1 MGPSSRIFKRLG
13 RAMLAPAGYDVGMDA
28 AMRALLTES
37 LNHSPSLAPL
47 PLGVRE
53 AMLANSE
60 LRSLRGGDT
69 LLDRGQKADAL
80 FLLQS
85 GSLGVFSET
94 KPGSLRLLTVL
105 GPGETIGEAS
115 ILIGQPQSHTVRA
128 LRDCTLLRIPAEDF
142 ERAITQDPAI
152 TLAVARSA
160 AQRLL
165 AASQTSSQG
174 GPRCFA
180 LLPFNAAVDPHAVAH
195 ELARAMAAYGKVLTI
210 DALQGQGKGPEWFD
224 TRERENRFV
233 LYVAD
238 TAQASWRA
246 TCLRQC
252 DQPLLLA
259 PATAPAEP
267 WPDPACHSQQDA
279 LHRPRHLLLLG
290 APGQKPL
297 RGRAGAWLR
306 QFREQPVW
314 HHVRG
319 RADYERLARRLTGH
333 DAGLVLSGGGARGFA
348 HVGVVRALRALGR
361 PIDQI
366 GGTSIGGIVAAGV
379 ACEWADDELLA
390 HMHDAFVAGH
400 PLRDLTVPLIAATR
414 GVRTTRLLRSAF
426 GERDIEDLALPFFC
440 VSSNLSSGCAEA
452 HCGGP
457 LWLWLRASAAIPGI
471 LPPLLHQGAVH
482 VDGAVM
488 NNLPIDIMHQHC
500 GGPITAVDISGDDAL
515 GAAFDAIALPR
526 LPTLT
531 WRWLHGHRWPS
542 LFSILVRAAM
552 VHSETA
558 SAQHRNLAT
567 HLLSPPHEGIGLL
580 DWHHF
585 QRAAEA
591 GYRHTM
597 TYFEQKPE
605 ASDCRGHL

>member
-1 MGPSSRIFKRLG
+1 MGPTGRIFKRAS
-13 RAMLAPAGYDVGMDA
+13 RAMRALAGYDVGMDA
-28 AMRALLTES
+28 ALRALLAES
-37 LNHSPSLAPL
+37 LGHSPSFALL
-47 PLGVRE
+47 PLGIRE

-60 LRSLRGGDT
+60 LRILRGGGT
-69 LLDRGQKADAL
+69 LLGQGQQADAL
-80 FLLQS
+80 FLLKS

-94 KPGSLRLLTVL
+94 GPGSLRLLLVL

-115 ILIGQPQSHTVRA
+115 ILIRQPQAHTVRA
-128 LRDCTLLRIPAEDF
+128 LRDCTLLRVPGADF

-152 TLAVARSA
+152 ALAVVRNA

-165 AASQTSSQG
+165 AARQTPSRG

-180 LLPFNAAVDPHAVAH
+180 LLPFNAAVDPHVVAR
-195 ELARAMAAYGKVLTI
+195 ELARALSTYGKVLTI
-210 DALQGQGKGPEWFD
+210 DALQGHGRDPEWFD

-238 TAQASWRA
+238 ADQASWRA

-252 DQPLLLA
+252 DQPLLLV
-259 PATAPAEP
+259 PATERAEP

-290 APGQKPL
+290 EPGEQP
-297 RGRAGAWLR
+297 RHGMAGAWLR
-306 QFREQPVW
+306 QFREQPLW

-333 DAGLVLSGGGARGFA
+333 DAALVLSGGGARGFA

-414 GVRTTRLLRSAF
+414 GARTTRLLRTAF

-488 NNLPIDIMHQHC
+488 NNLPVDIMRDHC
-500 GGPITAVDISGDDAL
+500 GGPITAVDIRGDDAL
-515 GAAFDAIALPR
+515 GAAFDGIALPR

-597 TYFEQKPE
+597 AYFEQNRE
-605 ASDCRGHL
+605 TAEGRDHR